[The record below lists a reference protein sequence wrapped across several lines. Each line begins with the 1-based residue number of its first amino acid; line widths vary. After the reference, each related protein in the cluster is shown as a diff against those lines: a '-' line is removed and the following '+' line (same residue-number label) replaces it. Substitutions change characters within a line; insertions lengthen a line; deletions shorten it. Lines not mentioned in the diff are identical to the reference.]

1 MIEITIRECWDLR
14 ELKAPETPAPEPAP
28 PAREERLSSG
38 LSLLDQ
44 LRADG
49 SI

>member
-14 ELKAPETPAPEPAP
+14 ELKAPETPAPVPVLPAP
-28 PAREERLSSG
+28 EEQLSSA